1 MTRISII
8 MPVYNCEEY
17 LKESIDSVLKQTMQ
31 EWELL
36 CVDDGSTDRSADIL
50 REYAKK
56 DSRIHVFTQQNQG
69 AGPARNLGL
78 QNAQGEFVSFL
89 DADDFYLD
97 VDTLEC
103 MYCTCKEKNV
113 KSCGTNLQ
121 ILRNGEI
128 VPDIIFGDIGQA
140 AFKGEILDYTDFQFD
155 YGYYCFIFE
164 RQILIQRGIC
174 FPPYRRFQDPPFFIR
189 AMHEIGKFCFIDKSL
204 YCYRMPNVSRRFSN
218 VKLEGLLKGL
228 YDNLEFAK
236 ENGLSILFHR
246 TIKRL
251 EDEYSEI
258 ICHNIADVE
267 NLQLLLK
274 MNEIIRNTACADY
287 EMSSA
292 KMHSGYIIKP
302 LQKILNSVA
311 EAEKYRKKDFEYSLI
326 QSDRIFVYGAGKRTA
341 DFLVYLQH
349 KNIFHKAAGILV
361 TDTENNAK
369 QVEGIDVKAI
379 EEYQYRDG
387 DIVVIAVSGM
397 YQDEIVTQLE
407 TMGVARYERLHM
419 GIFDE

>member
-1 MTRISII
+1 MTKISII

-17 LKESIDSVLKQTMQ
+17 LKKSIDSVLQQTLQ

-36 CVDDGSTDRSADIL
+36 CIDDGSTDKSIDIL
-50 REYAKK
+50 KEYAEGDK
-56 DSRIHVFTQQNQG
+56 RIHIFSQHNQG
-69 AGPARNLGL
+69 PGSARNLGL
-78 QNAQGEFVSFL
+78 QNAKGEFVSFL

-97 VDTLEC
+97 IDALEC
-103 MYCTCKEKNV
+103 MYHTCKEKNV
-113 KSCGTNLQ
+113 KACGTNLQ
-121 ILRNGEI
+121 ILRNGKI
-128 VPDIIFGDIGQA
+128 VQDGIFMDVEYASCEQ
-140 AFKGEILDYTDFQFD
+140 EILDYTDFQFD
-155 YGYYCFIFE
+155 YGYYCFLFE
-164 RQILIQRGIC
+164 KQILEEHGIC
-174 FPPYRRFQDPPFFIR
+174 FPPYRWFEDPPFFVR
-189 AMHEIGKFCFIDKSL
+189 AMCAIEKFCFIDKRL
-204 YCYRMPNVSRRFSN
+204 YCYRIPNVLKRYSN
-218 VKLEGLLKGL
+218 AKLEGLLKGL
-228 YDNLEFAK
+228 CDNLGFAK
-236 ENGLSILFHR
+236 KNNLSLLFCR
-246 TIKRL
+246 TVKRL

-274 MNEIIRNTACADY
+274 MNELIRDAACVDCGHN
-287 EMSSA
+287 SD
-292 KMHSGYIIKP
+292 KINSGYIIKP
-302 LQKILNSVA
+302 LQKILNSVT
-311 EAEKYRKKDFEYSLI
+311 EIENYQKIDFENKLI
-326 QSDRIFVYGAGKRTA
+326 QSDRIFAYGAGKRTA
-341 DFLVYLQH
+341 DLFTYLQC
-349 KNIFHKAAGILV
+349 KDLFHKVAGILV